1 MAIYIHGK
9 PKTERIYGLGEY
21 SEEWVD
27 VRRLTWADMNEIQK
41 RGDEFKGDNNKLVV
55 YMIAAFSLTDMSG
68 NPLPVSIE
76 TLQDLP
82 AEIVTPVVT
91 RINELFLALQP
102 SKSDK

>member
-1 MAIYIHGK
+1 MAKYIHGK
-9 PKTERIYGLGEY
+9 PKTERIHGIGEY

-41 RGDEFKGDNNKLVV
+41 RGDEFKGDNNKLVIH
-55 YMIAAFSLTDMSG
+55 MIAAWSLIDEND
-68 NPLPVSIE
+68 NPVPVSIE
-76 TLQDLP
+76 ALQDLP
-82 AEIVTPVVT
+82 AEIATPAVT